1 MGISGLTKLI
11 GDHACKA
18 LKENDI
24 KNYFG
29 RKIAIDA
36 SMSIYQFLI
45 SVRQEGNMLMSETGE
60 ATSHLMGMF
69 YRTIRMVDA
78 GIKPVYVFDGKP
90 PQLKSLELSKRLE
103 KRKEATKDLDN
114 AQELGDVKAIDKFSR
129 RTVKITKE
137 HNEECKRLLQAMGIP
152 YVDAPGEAEAQ
163 CAALCKAGKVFA
175 TASEDMDS
183 LTFDTPLL
191 LRHLTFSEARKM
203 SILEIHL
210 NEALQGLELT
220 REQFIDLCIL
230 LGCDY
235 CEPIRGIGPHRALQ
249 LIKQYKTL
257 DEIVSHLDTNK
268 YPIPQNWPYAEV
280 RQLFI
285 KPDIKNPDEI
295 ELKWDPPEEEEV
307 VKFLVHEKGFNEE
320 RVRNAM
326 KRLAKAHGTA
336 TQIRL
341 DGFFKV
347 SSNSIPQTTAGKRK
361 EAASASKKSEP
372 KKKIKS

>member
-210 NEALQGLELT
+210 NEALQG
-220 REQFIDLCIL
+220 EQFIDLCIL